1 MATRRAR
8 QLAVPTEAEIRS
20 LSRPEARRLV
30 ERLREEIRRHDYL
43 YYVLDRPEI
52 SDEEYDRL
60 FDALKRIEEQFPDL
74 VTPDSPTQR
83 VAGEPAPQ
91 FKTVEHT
98 APMTSLEATRERDAV
113 ARFVARVRREAT
125 RNVRFILEPKLDGAG
140 IELVYENGV
149 LTRAVTRGD
158 GVRGED
164 VTANARTIPSVPLR
178 LRSMDGRRPPRL
190 LAVRGEVMMTVRAFE
205 QLNRRLLENGKEPF
219 ANPRNAA
226 AGSLRQ
232 LDPRITAQRSLDF
245 IAYEILEV
253 RGASFETDEEVL
265 RALRDWGLRVVE
277 PVRFAD
283 DVDDIDAYHAE
294 LGERRATLGF
304 EIDGIVIKVDRH
316 DLRRKLGA
324 TARHPRW
331 ALAYKFEP
339 RVEVTRVTAI
349 IVQVGRT
356 GLITPVAQLEPVQV
370 GGVVVARATLHNRE
384 ELRRRD
390 IRPGDLVR
398 IHRAGD
404 VIPEVVERIPEPG
417 RKRGEPYRFPDHC
430 PSCGTEL
437 QRQGPLTRCPN
448 RFGCPAQLRERI
460 RHYASRDAM
469 DIGGIGQVTAE
480 ALVDSGLVHELAD
493 LYELR
498 PEDVA
503 QLPHFTIRSASK
515 LVRAI
520 QDSKKVELRRFLF
533 ALGIPGAGESACRD
547 LALHFRSLEKI
558 RRASLDELRQV
569 KGIGP
574 ALAEGIHAFFSE
586 PRNQHAIDALLAH
599 GVEPVPPKAPKGRG
613 LRGKRFVFTG
623 KLERFTRS
631 EAESLVESLGGEAH
645 GSVSE
650 QTDYV
655 VAGRDPG
662 SKLDQAREKGVR
674 VLDEAAFLRLLRRAG
689 ADV

>member
-1 MATRRAR
+1 MPRRAKR
-8 QLAVPTEAEIRS
+8 PAPPSQAEIRS
-20 LSRPEARRLV
+20 LSRPQARRLA
-30 ERLREEIRRHDYL
+30 ERLRAEIRRHDYL
-43 YYVLDRPEI
+43 YYVLDKPEI

-60 FDALKRIEEQFPDL
+60 FDALKRIEERFPDL

-91 FKTVEHT
+91 FRTVEHT
-98 APMTSLEATRERDAV
+98 APMTSLEATRQRDDV
-113 ARFVARVRREAT
+113 ARFVARVRRDAA
-125 RNVRFILEPKLDGAG
+125 RDARFILEPKLDGAG
-140 IELVYENGV
+140 VELVYENGV
-149 LTRAVTRGD
+149 LARAVTRGD

-178 LRSMDGRRPPRL
+178 LRLDGKRPPRL

-245 IAYEILEV
+245 IAYEILAV
-253 RGASFETDEEVL
+253 RGASFESDDEVL

-283 DVDDIDAYHAE
+283 DVDDIVAYHAD

-324 TARHPRW
+324 TSRHPRW

-339 RVEVTRVTAI
+339 RVEITRVTNI

-370 GGVVVARATLHNRE
+370 GGVVVSRATLHNRE

-404 VIPEVVERIPEPG
+404 VIPEVVERIPE
-417 RKRGEPYRFPDHC
+417 RGHRRGKPFRFPDRC

-437 QRQGPLTRCPN
+437 EKQGPLTRCPN

-469 DIGGIGQVTAE
+469 DIGGIGHATAE
-480 ALVDSGLVHELAD
+480 ALVDNGLVRGLAD

-503 QLPHFTIRSASK
+503 RLPHFTIRSASK
-515 LVRAI
+515 LVDAI
-520 QDSKKVELRRFLF
+520 QRSKKVELRRFLV

-558 RRASLDELRQV
+558 RHASVDELQRAPGV
-569 KGIGP
+569 GP
-574 ALAEGIHAFFSE
+574 ALAEGIHEFFSE
-586 PRNQHAIDALLAH
+586 PRNQRAIDALLAH
-599 GVEPVPPKAPKGRG
+599 GVEPLPPKAPKGRG
-613 LRGKRFVFTG
+613 LRGKSFVFTG
-623 KLERFTRS
+623 KLERFTRD

-645 GSVSE
+645 GSVSGE
-650 QTDYV
+650 TDYL
-655 VAGRDPG
+655 VAGEDPG
-662 SKLDQAREKGVR
+662 SKLEQAREKGVR
-674 VLDEAAFLRLLRRAG
+674 VLDEAAFVRMLRRAG